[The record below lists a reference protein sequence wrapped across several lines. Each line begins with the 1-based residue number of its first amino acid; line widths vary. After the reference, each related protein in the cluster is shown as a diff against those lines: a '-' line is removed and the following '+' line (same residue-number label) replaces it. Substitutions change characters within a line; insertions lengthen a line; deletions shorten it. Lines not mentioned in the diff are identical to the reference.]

1 MPVRNLRTMAAD
13 GSWVN
18 QPKIPFTIAPPIAV
32 SVKRCRGLMMS
43 GRLKS
48 ALKSVPATN
57 PICTDRVN
65 HPAAVGLKCHSLVRE
80 GTTADPLNHND
91 MPSSSATA
99 SKVSV
104 RQRFLDSLRE
114 TVAGFCKPQIVYD
127 PRKTA
132 VTISCWFR
140 FCEVRITLPGTEIV
154 WSRPH

>member
-1 MPVRNLRTMAAD
+1 
-13 GSWVN
+13 
-18 QPKIPFTIAPPIAV
+18 
-32 SVKRCRGLMMS
+32 MS

-65 HPAAVGLKCHSLVRE
+65 HPAAVGLKCHSRVSE

-104 RQRFLDSLRE
+104 RQRCFDSLRE
-114 TVAGFCKPQIVYD
+114 SVAEFCKPQIVA
-127 PRKTA
+127 PNTIHENTRNALLQRSKPPTA
-132 VTISCWFR
+132 VGRWLMSS
-140 FCEVRITLPGTEIV
+140 PGKELDLLLSEYHQRKLV
-154 WSRPH
+154 DCSDPS